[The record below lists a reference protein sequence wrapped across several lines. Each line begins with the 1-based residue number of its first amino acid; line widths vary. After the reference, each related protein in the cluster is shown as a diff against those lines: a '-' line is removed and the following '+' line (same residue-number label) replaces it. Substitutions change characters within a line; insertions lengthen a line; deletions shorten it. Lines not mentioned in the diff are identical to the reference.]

1 MKVMGKYLCEGCGTE
16 YADRR
21 LAEDC
26 EKCHKY
32 PVSIVRVRHLSK
44 GQNGAGYPV
53 SITVKMS
60 DGKEVVYKR

>member
-1 MKVMGKYLCEGCGTE
+1 MKVLENYLCEGCGTE
-16 YADRR
+16 YSDRN

-26 EKCHKY
+26 EKCHKQ